1 LEKVVE
7 PAGRE
12 VLEVVDEDGRLEDE
26 DVVDPEVPE
35 EDDVPEEDVEDLVS
49 VAAGLADAVLV
60 EE

>member
-1 LEKVVE
+1 ME

-12 VLEVVDEDGRLEDE
+12 VLEVVDEEGRLEDE

-35 EDDVPEEDVEDLVS
+35 EDDVPEEDVEDLVF
-49 VAAGLADAVLV
+49 VAAGLADAVLA